1 MFEFGVSLRI
11 APKIFKRTTMVVFS
25 PRYVIVNRL
34 RQPIHVTQANMQ
46 KKFTHT
52 MTKKT
57 VEEDILADEMITLE
71 PNERKPFHWFNI
83 SNCVSDQSD
92 DLQLS
97 FRLSSDG
104 WRWSGGIIISDIRG
118 MAIKLRNDITN
129 TNLVA
134 RIEIKSEDTTSY
146 ILICEEDP
154 EVPMY
159 RIVNRSSEF
168 IHFKQK
174 QQKNDSNSYVVERI
188 VPGDEKVFGWDEPC
202 VEDRAMLISNSSGL
216 GQIEYRL
223 DEIRMK
229 KFLYTANSGKI
240 VSGSNKRKKKAKI
253 SVFTE
258 IHGPTKVL
266 ILLGDESTPMLL
278 QPSPMTSEIP
288 KNEVETPP
296 HKNVQSTPSSN
307 NEACRLMFLY
317 MKNGR

>member
-71 PNERKPFHWFNI
+71 PNEGKPFHWFNI

-104 WRWSGGIIISDIRG
+104 WRWSGGIIIFDIRG

-134 RIEIKSEDTTSY
+134 RIEIKSEDTN
-146 ILICEEDP
+146 LL
-154 EVPMY
+154 
-159 RIVNRSSEF
+159 
-168 IHFKQK
+168 HF
-174 QQKNDSNSYVVERI
+174 DMR
-188 VPGDEKVFGWDEPC
+188 
-202 VEDRAMLISNSSGL
+202 R
-216 GQIEYRL
+216 
-223 DEIRMK
+223 
-229 KFLYTANSGKI
+229 
-240 VSGSNKRKKKAKI
+240 
-253 SVFTE
+253 
-258 IHGPTKVL
+258 GP
-266 ILLGDESTPMLL
+266 
-278 QPSPMTSEIP
+278 
-288 KNEVETPP
+288 
-296 HKNVQSTPSSN
+296 
-307 NEACRLMFLY
+307 
-317 MKNGR
+317 